1 MVADSNVLS
10 NVVVG
15 SGETRTFMNGTI
27 VGLTVQNGGSF
38 TNLATVSNV
47 TDQGSFENFG
57 SAQNAVVESGG
68 SFQNTATVTSVT
80 VQGSGGFYNYGKANN
95 VSAQS
100 GAIFE
105 NRYGSISS
113 LSVQSG
119 ADVDFMGGAGSSV
132 TVDSG
137 GSVGAEQSA
146 SLTTVTMTAGGS
158 LEVSD
163 GASATDV
170 TITGDAEN
178 TLVVGDKGYVSGV
191 NVSGNTPQT
200 STASE
205 IHDVIVNSGG
215 VADDVTV
222 YHDHMVVNDGGLASG
237 VTLNNAGIT
246 VQSNGVVSAVT
257 VTSQGSNYANGA
269 FIDGGVSYDAIVNN
283 NGLIIEYTN
292 GSAYNTTINNGG
304 EDAVLNGLSESAI
317 VSSGGL
323 QLAKTKGVTSGTIL
337 DGGQL
342 QVSAGGIA
350 SGTTVNAGGLE
361 VVSSGGTAINQ
372 TVNASGTVDIQS
384 DGSAS
389 NTLVH
394 RYGVENV
401 AQGGVVSNFTI
412 DMGRQNNAGSAVSGL
427 IENLGEERVQS
438 GGYDADM
445 TVTGHGHEVVSA
457 GGTAVNTIF
466 NDTGFGFIAGTL
478 DNATVNSG
486 GWINVSSGGL
496 TSHTTINGSG
506 SEYVNAGG
514 SAVDQ
519 TVNAHGT
526 LTIASAG
533 IIGGITVLSGGAL
546 SGGVLSAGAKVSALS
561 GGYES
566 GVTITAGGYSEVD
579 SKGTATNISIVD
591 NGIQTVASGG
601 LVSGFE
607 INHARQYDWGSAV
620 SGTISNLAE
629 ERVMSGGQDSDMIVT
644 SHGHEVV
651 SAGGIAYHT
660 TYNVTG
666 FGYISGSAVSAVV
679 NSGGIEFVQNGGVA
693 TSTTVNKGGLEDVD
707 TGGIAKGETVE
718 SGGTLDVYS
727 QGSLQSANVFGG
739 TVDVNSGGSAADVNV
754 ASGGRLNVQ
763 SGGVL
768 SGTEALQNGGKATI
782 WAAADGVVDL
792 EGSTNTGLTLD
803 GIDTSSATTVTTE
816 VTGFDGNSAG
826 NSDGIVLA
834 GVKAADITS
843 TSYSADGNYVTL
855 SFNEGGSVTLHIDDV
870 SKYGYELSSDA
881 DGNAVYEV
889 CFLAG
894 SMIRTPSGDVA
905 VETLQLGDEVL
916 TFADGQSSVRKVT
929 WAGKAHANV
938 RAGLPD
944 DEAGYPVR
952 ILKDAI
958 ADGVPYKD
966 MLITSEHCLF
976 FEGKFVP
983 VRMLVN
989 GSSIFYDKSIT
1000 SYDYYHVETEE
1011 HSVITAD
1018 GMLTESYLDTGNRR
1032 AFRQAGSVMSMGG
1045 KVKSWQEDA
1054 VVDLCV
1060 DRAFVEPLFRK
1071 LADRSTGIAGH
1082 LVAEAP
1088 QVLTEEPD
1096 LHLVTDKGAIVRAVR
1111 RNGQRYSFMLRAG
1124 TRFVRVVSRAARP
1137 ADVIGPFVD
1146 DRRVMGVAV
1155 ADVHLAA
1162 AGKQH
1167 DIIAHLKQDKPEGWH
1182 ETDWTDCAWT
1192 DGNALLPLEDH
1203 LIGHEIALLS
1213 ITIRAAGPYIANT
1226 EKQDDSK
1233 KRFA

>member
-1 MVADSNVLS
+1 M
-10 NVVVG
+10 
-15 SGETRTFMNGTI
+15 
-27 VGLTVQNGGSF
+27 QNGGRY
-38 TNLATVSNV
+38 
-47 TDQGSFENFG
+47 EN
-57 SAQNAVVESGG
+57 NGG
-68 SFQNTATVTSVT
+68 
-80 VQGSGGFYNYGKANN
+80 N
-95 VSAQS
+95 VSGLTADTGAQ
-100 GAIFE
+100 
-105 NRYGSISS
+105 
-113 LSVQSG
+113 
-119 ADVDFMGGAGSSV
+119 VDFMGGTGTSV

-137 GSVGAEQSA
+137 ATIGAVQSA
-146 SLTTVTMTAGGS
+146 TLTSVTMTAGGS
-158 LEVSD
+158 LEVSN
-163 GASATDV
+163 GASAIDV
-170 TITGDAEN
+170 TISGDVEN
-178 TLVVGDKGYVSGV
+178 TLVVGSNGYVSGV
-191 NVSGNTPQT
+191 NVSGAVDNSAQG
-200 STASE
+200 SAGGE
-205 IHDVIVNSGG
+205 VHDVIINSGG

-222 YHDHMVVNDGGLASG
+222 YHDHLVINGGGLASG
-237 VTLNNAGIT
+237 VTLNDAGIT
-246 VQSNGVVSAVT
+246 VQSNGVVSAMT
-257 VTSQGSNYANGA
+257 VNAQGIYAAYIN
-269 FIDGGVSYDAIVNN
+269 GGVSYDAIVNN
-283 NGLIIEYTN
+283 DGAIVEYDN
-292 GSAYNTTINNGG
+292 GSAYNNTVNTGG
-304 EDAVLNGLSESAI
+304 EDIVLNGLSEAATI
-317 VSSGGL
+317 SSGGI
-323 QLAKTKGVTSGTIL
+323 QAAETKGVTSGTIL
-337 DGGQL
+337 NGGKL
-342 QVSAGGIA
+342 EASEGGIA

-361 VVSSGGTAINQ
+361 VVGAGGTAINQ
-372 TVNASGTVDIQS
+372 TVNSQGTVVVDTSGTIGGQTILSGGSLSGGTISAGATVSVLSGGYESGVTIASGGSADIQS
-384 DGSAS
+384 GGSGS
-389 NTLVH
+389 NILIE
-394 RYGVENV
+394 RSGVENV

-412 DMGRQNNAGSAVSGL
+412 DTGRQNNAGSAVSGL

-457 GGTAVNTIF
+457 GGTAVNTVF

-478 DNATVNSG
+478 DDATVNSG

-533 IIGGITVLSGGAL
+533 IIGGTTVLSGGSL
-546 SGGVLSAGAKVSALS
+546 SGGVLSSGAKVSALS

-579 SKGTATNISIVD
+579 SQGTATNISIVD

-651 SAGGIAYHT
+651 SAGGIANHT
-660 TYNVTG
+660 TYNANG

-679 NSGGIEFVQNGGVA
+679 NSGGIEFVQSGGVA
-693 TSTTVNKGGLEDVD
+693 TSTTVNNGGLEDVD
-707 TGGIAKGETVE
+707 TGATAKGETVE
-718 SGGTLDVYS
+718 SGGTLNVYS
-727 QGSLQSANVFGG
+727 QGSLQSANVSGG

-754 ASGGRLNVQ
+754 ASGGKLNVQ

-768 SGTEALQNGGKATI
+768 SGTEVLQNGAKATI
-782 WAAADGVVDL
+782 WAAAGGVVDL

-816 VTGFDGNSAG
+816 VTGFDGSAAG
-826 NSDGIVLA
+826 NSDGIVLS

-870 SKYGYELSSDA
+870 STYGYELSSDA

-958 ADGVPYKD
+958 TDGVPYKD

-976 FEGKFVP
+976 FDGKFVP

-1045 KVKSWQEDA
+1045 KVKSWEEDA
-1054 VVDLCV
+1054 AVDLCV

-1071 LADRSTGIAGH
+1071 LADRSAGIAGH
-1082 LVAEAP
+1082 LVTEAP
-1088 QVLTEEPD
+1088 QVLTDEPD
-1096 LHLVTDKGAIVRAVR
+1096 LYLATDKGAIVRAVR

-1124 TRFVRVVSRAARP
+1124 TRFVRVVSRTARP

-1146 DRRVMGVAV
+1146 NRRVMGVAV

-1182 ETDWTDCAWT
+1182 ETDWADCAWT
-1192 DGNALLPLEDH
+1192 NGNALLPLEDH
-1203 LIGHEIALLS
+1203 LIDHEMGLLS
-1213 ITIRAAGPYIANT
+1213 LTIRAAGPYIANT
-1226 EKQDDSK
+1226 ETQADSK
-1233 KRFA
+1233 KNFA

>member
-15 SGETRTFMNGTI
+15 SGETSTFMNGTI

-105 NRYGSISS
+105 NRYGTISS

-137 GSVGAEQSA
+137 GSVGAEQSV

-200 STASE
+200 STAPE

-237 VTLNNAGIT
+237 VTLTNAGIT

-283 NGLIIEYTN
+283 NGLIVEYTN

-361 VVSSGGTAINQ
+361 VVSSGGAAINQ

-707 TGGIAKGETVE
+707 TGGTAKGETVE

-739 TVDVNSGGSAADVNV
+739 TVDINSGGSAADVNV
-754 ASGGRLNVQ
+754 ASGGKLNVQ

-782 WAAADGVVDL
+782 WAAAGGVVDL

-916 TFADGQSSVRKVT
+916 TFADGQSTVRKVT

-1045 KVKSWQEDA
+1045 KVKSWEEDA
-1054 VVDLCV
+1054 AVDLCV

-1124 TRFVRVVSRAARP
+1124 ARFVRVVSRAARP

-1182 ETDWTDCAWT
+1182 ETDWTD
-1192 DGNALLPLEDH
+1192 GNALLPLEDH

-1226 EKQDDSK
+1226 EKQADSK

>member
-15 SGETRTFMNGTI
+15 SGETSTFMNGTI

-105 NRYGSISS
+105 NRYGTISS

-132 TVDSG
+132 TVASG

-200 STASE
+200 SNASE

-246 VQSNGVVSAVT
+246 VQSNGVVSAAT
-257 VTSQGSNYANGA
+257 VTSQGSNYANAA

-304 EDAVLNGLSESAI
+304 EDAVLNGLSESAVI
-317 VSSGGL
+317 SSGGL
-323 QLAKTKGVTSGTIL
+323 QLVKTKGVTSGTIL

-342 QVSAGGIA
+342 QASAGGIA

-389 NTLVH
+389 NTLIH

-445 TVTGHGHEVVSA
+445 TVTGHGHEVVSG

-629 ERVMSGGQDSDMIVT
+629 ERVMSSGQDSDMIVT

-651 SAGGIAYHT
+651 SAGGIASHT
-660 TYNVTG
+660 TYNSNG

-679 NSGGIEFVQNGGVA
+679 NSGGIEFVQSGGVA
-693 TSTTVNKGGLEDVD
+693 TATTVNNGGLENVGAGATASDD
-707 TGGIAKGETVE
+707 TVE
-718 SGGTLDVYS
+718 SGGK
-727 QGSLQSANVFGG
+727 
-739 TVDVNSGGSAADVNV
+739 
-754 ASGGRLNVQ
+754 LNVQ

-782 WAAADGVVDL
+782 WAAAGGVVDL

-905 VETLQLGDEVL
+905 VETLQLGNEVL
-916 TFADGQSSVRKVT
+916 TFADGQNTVRKVT

-976 FEGKFVP
+976 CEGKFVP

-989 GSSIFYDKSIT
+989 RSSIFYDKSIT

-1045 KVKSWQEDA
+1045 KVKSWEEDA
-1054 VVDLCV
+1054 AVDLCV

-1226 EKQDDSK
+1226 EKQADSK
-1233 KRFA
+1233 KSFA